1 MTYFSNKLY
10 IDGRLYVKIK
20 GGLVEIVK
28 ILSLLADETRLRI
41 LKLLKT
47 GEKNV
52 TKIVESLKLS
62 QPTVSHHLRKLEEAG
77 LVIKRQYKRWVFY
90 EVNKN
95 SLKRFIKNFGV
106 ELDL

>member
-1 MTYFSNKLY
+1 
-10 IDGRLYVKIK
+10 
-20 GGLVEIVK
+20 VEILK
-28 ILSLLADETRLRI
+28 ILPLLADETRLRI
-41 LKLLKT
+41 LKLLKQ
-47 GEKNV
+47 GEQNV

-77 LVIKRQYKRWVFY
+77 LVVKRQYKRWVFY

>member
-1 MTYFSNKLY
+1 M
-10 IDGRLYVKIK
+10 
-20 GGLVEIVK
+20 EILK
-28 ILSLLADETRLRI
+28 ILPLLADETRLRI
-41 LKLLKT
+41 LKLLKQ
-47 GEKNV
+47 GEQNV

-77 LVIKRQYKRWVFY
+77 LVVKRQYKRWVFY

>member
-1 MTYFSNKLY
+1 M
-10 IDGRLYVKIK
+10 
-20 GGLVEIVK
+20 EIVK